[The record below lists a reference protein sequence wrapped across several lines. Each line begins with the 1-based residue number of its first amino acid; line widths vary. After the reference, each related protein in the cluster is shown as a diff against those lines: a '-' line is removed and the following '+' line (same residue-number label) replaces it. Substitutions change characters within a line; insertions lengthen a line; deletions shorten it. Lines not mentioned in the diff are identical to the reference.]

1 MATQQPQKRPQSSQ
15 QRQRATRGTTKSSGG
30 ARPFNMPFESK
41 NIIFILVGIAVIT
54 LGYYLMGSDDVMGS
68 MALNISP
75 MILIIGYLIVIPL
88 GIMYGSRTFKKT
100 DGPATPTNPSSNA

>member
-1 MATQQPQKRPQSSQ
+1 
-15 QRQRATRGTTKSSGG
+15 
-30 ARPFNMPFESK
+30 MPFESK

-75 MILIIGYLIVIPL
+75 MILIIGYLIIIPL
-88 GIMYGSRTFKKT
+88 GIMYGSRTYKKAR
-100 DGPATPTNPSSNA
+100 GSESATNPGPNA